1 VEAHALTADRRSKIT
16 IYGWSTREVP
26 CLTLAARSGDRA
38 LLRRL
43 LAGQAKI
50 TPGTSAHGG
59 NADVRISIGQT
70 TLMLVFGCRKK
81 TWSLRSAKVC
91 SGEQA
96 ASFTRSDLA
105 EAVAASPGHEPLQMA
120 TR

>member
-1 VEAHALTADRRSKIT
+1 
-16 IYGWSTREVP
+16 
-26 CLTLAARSGDRA
+26 
-38 LLRRL
+38 
-43 LAGQAKI
+43 
-50 TPGTSAHGG
+50 
-59 NADVRISIGQT
+59 
-70 TLMLVFGCRKK
+70 MLVFGCRKK

-105 EAVAASPGHEPLQMA
+105 EAVAASLGHEPLQMA